1 MLTVE
6 NLDSD
11 EHHLK
16 DIHFDLHKGEILGFS
31 GLMGAGRSEIMR
43 VLFGLDKGNK
53 TIKLNNQQLQIQ
65 NPNQSISQGLA
76 FITENRKEEGLVLQD
91 SILENITLPA
101 LKSFSSS
108 GFLTQ
113 HAMEQYS
120 EQMVQ
125 RLNIKG
131 KIGDTCGNLSGG
143 NQQKVVLAKWI
154 GTGAQVLILDEPT
167 RGIDVGAKREI
178 YQLMNELTERGVSII
193 MISSELPE
201 VIGMSDRVL
210 VVQEG
215 EIKGQ
220 VEAEQITEENIMTLA
235 TGGELN
241 ATVNS

>member
-1 MLTVE
+1 MDWYGCT
-6 NLDSD
+6 
-11 EHHLK
+11 
-16 DIHFDLHKGEILGFS
+16 
-31 GLMGAGRSEIMR
+31 
-43 VLFGLDKGNK
+43 
-53 TIKLNNQQLQIQ
+53 
-65 NPNQSISQGLA
+65 
-76 FITENRKEEGLVLQD
+76 
-91 SILENITLPA
+91 
-101 LKSFSSS
+101 SF
-108 GFLTQ
+108 
-113 HAMEQYS
+113 
-120 EQMVQ
+120 
-125 RLNIKG
+125 
-131 KIGDTCGNLSGG
+131 
-143 NQQKVVLAKWI
+143 
-154 GTGAQVLILDEPT
+154 ILDEPT